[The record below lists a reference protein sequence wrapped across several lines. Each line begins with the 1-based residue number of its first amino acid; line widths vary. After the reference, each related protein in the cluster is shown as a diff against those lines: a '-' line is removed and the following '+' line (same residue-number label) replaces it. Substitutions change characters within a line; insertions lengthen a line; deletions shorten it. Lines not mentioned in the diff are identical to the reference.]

1 MSADRPIAFK
11 RHLRAETVPGEGVF
25 LVSARGAIALSGTG
39 IDRLAPLLNGTRN
52 VGELE
57 RELAP
62 EVPARRLGHLLD
74 RLADADLIAYR
85 SGACGGARAAYWDL
99 AGLDADEVATGLAAR
114 PVALTV
120 LGNVDPSA
128 AARACREAGLVLG
141 GPAAF
146 PLVLCDDYLDA
157 RLAALN
163 ARHLEEGRP
172 WLLAKPTGADVWVG
186 PFFEPGHGPCLACL
200 AARLGGRRMVESYLQ
215 RAGGHARPCHPPE
228 TSLPATTAIG
238 LQAAVLEAAKWLA
251 GHRHPGQRAVWTLNT
266 LTLESARHPVARRPQ
281 CPACGDPEPRPPR
294 PVRLRS
300 RPKAAGEH
308 RALAPELMWERHA
321 HLADPLTGVVERVRR
336 DPRAPGFLHCYL
348 SGPNL
353 AMAAGG
359 LPGIRAGLRRH
370 SGGKGATDLHAR
382 VSALCEAV
390 ERHCGSRLGEEFTLR
405 DSLAGLGPQ
414 AVHPNE
420 VMLFHERQYRDRE
433 RWNAGRGGQMDCQ
446 FVPEPFDEHA
456 PVEWTPLCSLVTGEQ
471 RLLPTQLLYYHG
483 VRQAAGPVFARA
495 DSNGNAAGAS
505 LEDALVQGFLELVE
519 RDAVAQWWY
528 NRTRHPGVDLHAFG
542 DPAITGLAARY
553 RELHREI
560 WVLDLTSDLGVPV
573 MAAVS
578 RRTGRAAEDVML
590 GFGAHFDPRVAV
602 SRALAEHG
610 QLLPA
615 VLDSR
620 PDGTG
625 YGAVDPRLAE
635 WWARARVGGLPY
647 LLPDPGRPRT
657 GPADHPHRPRADL
670 RADVGAVT
678 ALARRH
684 GLDVLVLDQTR
695 PDIGLPVVK
704 VVVPGLRH
712 FWARFAPGR
721 LYDAPVR
728 AGRLAEPTPYERLNP
743 VPLFL

>member
-1 MSADRPIAFK
+1 MTADRPIAFK

-25 LVSARGAIALSGTG
+25 LVSARGTIALSGTG
-39 IDRLAPLLNGTRN
+39 IDRLAPLLNGTRSL
-52 VGELE
+52 GQLE

-62 EVPARRLGHLLD
+62 ELPARRVGSLLG

-85 SGACGGARAAYWDL
+85 SRSGTPAGAYWDL

-120 LGNVDPSA
+120 LGNLDPAA

-141 GPAAF
+141 DAAAF
-146 PLVLCDDYLDA
+146 PLVLCDDYLDP
-157 RLAALN
+157 RLAAFN
-163 ARHLEEGRP
+163 ARQLAEGRA
-172 WLLAKPTGADVWVG
+172 WLPAKPTGADIWVG
-186 PFFEPGHGPCLACL
+186 PFFQPGDGPCLSCL
-200 AARLGGRRMVESYLQ
+200 TARLGGRRMVESYLE
-215 RAGGHARPCHPPE
+215 RAGGHDRPCRPPE

-251 GHRHPGQRAVWTLNT
+251 GHRHPGQNEIWTLNT
-266 LTLESARHPVARRPQ
+266 LTLESARHPVTRRPQ
-281 CPACGDPEPRPPR
+281 CPACGDPEPPPPAPPR
-294 PVRLRS
+294 PRS
-300 RPKAAGEH
+300 RPKAPGEH
-308 RALAPELMWERHA
+308 RALAPETMWERYA

-336 DPRAPGFLHCYL
+336 DPRSPAFLHCYL

-370 SGGKGATDLHAR
+370 SGGKGVTDLHAR

-390 ERHCGSRLGEEFTLR
+390 ERHCGSRLGEEFTVR
-405 DSLAGLGPQ
+405 DSLAGLGGQ

-433 RWNAGRGGQMDCQ
+433 QWNARHMDCQ

-456 PVEWTPLCSLVTGEQ
+456 VLEWTPVHSLLTGRE
-471 RLLPTQLLYYHG
+471 RLLPTELLYYHG
-483 VRQAAGPVFARA
+483 VRQAHAPVFARA

-505 LEDALVQGFLELVE
+505 REDAIVQGFLELVE

-528 NRTRHPGVDLHAFG
+528 NRTRHPGVDLDALG
-542 DPAITGLAARY
+542 DPVVGGLVARH
-553 RELHREI
+553 RELNREI

-573 MAAVS
+573 MAALS
-578 RRTGRAAEDVML
+578 RRTDRAPEDIML

-602 SRALAEHG
+602 RRALAEHG

-615 VLDSR
+615 VLGSR

-625 YGAVDPRLAE
+625 YGAADPRLVA
-635 WWARARVGGLPY
+635 WWRRARVDGLPY
-647 LLPDPGRPRT
+647 LLPETGRARTELDVRRPPG
-657 GPADHPHRPRADL
+657 
-670 RADVGAVT
+670 ADVREDVSALT
-678 ALARRH
+678 ALARSH